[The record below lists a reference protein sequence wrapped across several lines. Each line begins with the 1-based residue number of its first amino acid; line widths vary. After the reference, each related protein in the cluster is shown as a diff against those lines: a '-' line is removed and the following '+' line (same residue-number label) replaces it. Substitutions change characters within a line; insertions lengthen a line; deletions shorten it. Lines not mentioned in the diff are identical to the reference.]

1 MSWPLTLRRTACH
14 HASMAEFDGV
24 VALVS
29 GGMSG
34 IGRATVDLLLARGA
48 SVALCGIDP
57 RETDRVAAE
66 LAGRS
71 ALARTADVT
80 HESEVAGLVAATVER
95 FGRLDVVVMAAGVQ
109 SYGTAAD
116 TDGADW
122 DRTFAVNVK
131 GAFLVVKHA
140 LPHLRTSGRGAI
152 VAVSSVQ
159 AFVCQNA
166 VAAYSATKGALNAFI
181 RTVALDEARHGVR
194 ANAVCPG
201 SVDTPMLRASAR
213 RFADGSPQGEQRMI
227 DQWGSAHPLGRVGR
241 PSEIAEVIA
250 FLSSERASFVTGVS
264 LPVDGG
270 LLCTVGVA
278 LPD

>member
-1 MSWPLTLRRTACH
+1 
-14 HASMAEFDGV
+14 MAEFDGR

-29 GGMSG
+29 GGTSG
-34 IGRATVDLLLARGA
+34 IGRATVDLLLGRGA

-57 RETDRVAAE
+57 RETERIAEE
-66 LAGRS
+66 LAERP
-71 ALARTADVT
+71 ALVRTVDVV
-80 HESEVAGLVAATVER
+80 HEPEVANLVATTVER

-109 SYGTAAD
+109 AYGTAAD
-116 TDGADW
+116 TLVSDW
-122 DRTFAVNVK
+122 ERTFAVNVK

-140 LPHLRTSGRGAI
+140 LPHLRASGRGAV

-213 RFADGSPQGEQRMI
+213 RFGGDSPQGEQTMI
-227 DQWGSAHPLGRVGR
+227 EQWGAAHPLGRVGR
-241 PSEIAEVIA
+241 PSEVAEVVA
-250 FLSSERASFVTGVS
+250 FLASERASFVTGAS

-270 LLCTVGVA
+270 LLCTVGVT

>member
-1 MSWPLTLRRTACH
+1 
-14 HASMAEFDGV
+14 MAEFDGK

-34 IGRATVDLLLARGA
+34 IGRATVDLLLDRGA

-57 RETDRVAAE
+57 RETERVAAE
-66 LAGRS
+66 LAGKAGTR

-80 HESEVAGLVAATVER
+80 QESEVADLIAATVER
-95 FGRLDVVVMAAGVQ
+95 FGRLDAVVMAAGVQ
-109 SYGTAAD
+109 TYGTAAD
-116 TDGADW
+116 TAAADW
-122 DRTFAVNVK
+122 ERTFAVNVT

-140 LPHLRTSGRGAI
+140 LPHLRASGRGAI

-159 AFVCQNA
+159 AFVCQSA
-166 VAAYSATKGALNAFI
+166 VAAYSATKGAINAFI

-194 ANAVCPG
+194 ANTVCPG

-213 RFADGSPQGEQRMI
+213 RFSDGSPQGEQAMI
-227 DQWGSAHPLGRVGR
+227 TQWGSAHPLGRIAR
-241 PSEIAEVIA
+241 PSEVAEVIA
-250 FLSSERASFVTGVS
+250 FLASERASFVTGTS

>member
-1 MSWPLTLRRTACH
+1 
-14 HASMAEFDGV
+14 MAEFEGM
-24 VALVS
+24 VAVVS
-29 GGMSG
+29 GGTSG
-34 IGRATVDLLLARGA
+34 IGRAAVDLLLARGA

-57 RETDRVAAE
+57 RETERVADE
-66 LAGRS
+66 LAERP
-71 ALARTADVT
+71 ALVRTVDVVR
-80 HESEVAGLVAATVER
+80 ELEVADLVAATVER
-95 FGRLDVVVMAAGVQ
+95 FGRLDVVVVAAGVQ
-109 SYGTAAD
+109 AYGTAAD
-116 TDGADW
+116 TMAADW
-122 DRTFAVNVK
+122 ERTFAVNVK

-140 LPHLRTSGRGAI
+140 LPHLRASGRGAV

-159 AFVCQNA
+159 AFVCQSS

-213 RFADGSPQGEQRMI
+213 RFGDGSPQGEQKMI
-227 DQWGSAHPLGRVGR
+227 DQWGAAHPLGRVAR
-241 PSEIAEVIA
+241 PSEVAEVIA
-250 FLSSERASFVTGVS
+250 FLASERASFVTGAS

-270 LLCTVGVA
+270 LLCTVGVT